1 MKAYTLHRQSTGTT
15 PNRHDEEFFSVQTV
29 PTISTKPKQEMNIKC
44 IKSLDDLKS
53 IKQQDPFMYYSIP
66 GVRDAKLRMKDDA
79 DIDTSNLGVSGMIK
93 RDIKSCP
100 SRIIPSNKMRRL
112 SLSKKKNEVWD
123 DQSGSKNNS
132 SDVPSEEEEEEEK
145 VTRRTSISFEVHPDL
160 ILEDFLETMGS
171 DEDDDEVLADHF
183 DMLQKLLSVSNKDS
197 II

>member
-1 MKAYTLHRQSTGTT
+1 MKAYTYTLHRHSTGTT

-29 PTISTKPKQEMNIKC
+29 PTISTKPKQEMNLKC

-79 DIDTSNLGVSGMIK
+79 DIDYTSNLGVSVLGMMK

-132 SDVPSEEEEEEEK
+132 GDVPSEEEEEEK

-160 ILEDFLETMGS
+160 ILEDFLENMGS
-171 DEDDDEVLADHF
+171 DDDDEVLADHF
-183 DMLQKLLSVSNKDS
+183 DMLQKLG
-197 II
+197 